1 MAKVIGIDLG
11 TTNSC
16 MAYMVGGRPE
26 VIPNAEGG
34 RTTPS
39 VVAYTKGGEVLVGQA
54 AKRQA
59 IVNPERTIAS
69 IKRKMGTDHTVK
81 VDGKSYTPQD
91 ISASILQ
98 KMRRDAEAY
107 LGEEVKQAV
116 ITVPAYFND
125 NQRQAT
131 KDAGRIAGLEVLRI
145 INEPTASSLA
155 YGLDKERGEK
165 ILVFD
170 LGGGTF
176 DVSVLEVGEGVFEVL
191 STSGDSHLGGDDW
204 DELIV
209 KWLAAEFR
217 KQSGLD
223 VGKDR
228 QAMQRLKEAAEKA
241 KIELSSVT
249 TTNVNLPYL
258 SVTPEGPAHLD
269 VHLSRAKLEE
279 LTHDLFQRLRGP
291 TEQALKD
298 AKLGT
303 AEIDRAILVG
313 GATRMP
319 RVQSWVQEY
328 FGKEPYK
335 NINPDE
341 CVAVGAAIQGGV
353 IKGDVKDIVLLDVTP
368 LSLGV
373 ETEGNLFERIIER
386 NTTIPTRRSKTFST
400 ASDNQTAAEIHVLQ
414 GERPM
419 AADNISLGQFHL
431 VGIPPMP
438 RGMPQIEVTFDIDA
452 NGILNVSAKDL
463 GTGKEQKIV
472 ITASTNLSEAEI
484 QKKVKDAEGHAEDD
498 RKRRAA
504 AEARNAAESLIYQ
517 AEKDFNEYGEKLDA
531 KLKGDCT
538 RAIDALRQALQ
549 GTDDGAVQ
557 AALEAAKGA
566 YSAML
571 QDMYTKGVAARGAPA
586 GAGEGPP
593 AGGTDE
599 EKQPREKGKASPSD
613 AGTVDA
619 EYTVV
624 DDDK

>member
-16 MAYMVGGRPE
+16 VAYMVGGRPE

-39 VVAYTKGGEVLVGQA
+39 VVGFSKSGEVLVGQV

-59 IVNPERTIAS
+59 ISNPERTIVS
-69 IKRKMGTDHTVK
+69 IKRKMGTDHRTK
-81 VDGKSYTPQD
+81 VDGKEHTPQD
-91 ISASILQ
+91 ISALILA
-98 KMRRDAEAY
+98 KLKRDAEAF
-107 LGEEVKQAV
+107 LGEPVKQAV

-155 YGLDKERGEK
+155 YGLDKQKGEK

-176 DVSVLEVGEGVFEVL
+176 DVSVLEVGDGVFEVL
-191 STSGDSHLGGDDW
+191 STSGDTRLGGDDW
-204 DELIV
+204 DERIM
-209 KWLAAEFR
+209 KWMAEEFR
-217 KQSGLD
+217 KQSAID
-223 VGKDR
+223 VSKDK

-241 KIELSSVT
+241 KVELSTVS

-258 SVTPEGPAHLD
+258 SVGSDGPVHLD
-269 VHLSRAKLEE
+269 LNLSRAMVEE
-279 LTHDLFQRLRGP
+279 LTRDLFDRLKGP
-291 TEQALKD
+291 TQQALKD
-298 AKLGT
+298 AAL
-303 AEIDRAILVG
+303 APSAIDKVILVG

-319 RVQSWVQEY
+319 KVVQIAQDI

-353 IKGDVKDIVLLDVTP
+353 ITGDVKDIVLLDVTP

-373 ETEGNLFERIIER
+373 ETLGGVFHRIIER
-386 NTTIPTRRSKTFST
+386 NTTIPTRRSQVYST
-400 ASDNQTAAEIHVLQ
+400 ASDNQTAVEIHVLQ
-414 GERPM
+414 GERDM
-419 AADNISLGQFHL
+419 AGDNISLGRFHL

-438 RGMPQIEVTFDIDA
+438 RNVPQIEVTFDIDA
-452 NGILNVSAKDL
+452 SGILSVTAKDL

-472 ITASTNLSEAEI
+472 ITATTNLSEAEI
-484 QKKVKDAEGHAEDD
+484 KQKVKEAEKMAAEDA
-498 RKRRAA
+498 KRREA
-504 AEARNAAESLIYQ
+504 AEMRNEAESLVYQ
-517 AEKDFNEYGEKLDA
+517 VEKAFTEYEGKLDA
-531 KLKGDCT
+531 KLKGACE
-538 RAIDALRQALQ
+538 
-549 GTDDGAVQ
+549 GA
-557 AALEAAKGA
+557 AKDLKEAAKSGEEA
-566 YSAML
+566 RIKRALDAAKKAFSDML
-571 QDMYTKGVAARGAPA
+571 QDMYTKGVKAA
-586 GAGEGPP
+586 GAQAGSGEGPHEGRGAAEP
-593 AGGTDE
+593 EGPPPKGG
-599 EKQPREKGKASPSD
+599 QGGA
-613 AGTVDA
+613 VDA